1 MEASL
6 WNFKIYMRVITVV
19 GSAGKNEPKAM
30 LQQGRE
36 FDGGGRRDGAVRRGG
51 REAEMEV

>member
-6 WNFKIYMRVITVV
+6 WNFKIYMRVITVA
-19 GSAGKNEPKAM
+19 GGAGKNEPKERPR
-30 LQQGRE
+30 QGRE
-36 FDGGGRRDGAVRRGG
+36 WSGCGRRDGAVRRGG